1 MWWSLLLPRTPSEYE
16 PFSGTFKRLDQL
28 VVWAMQIVGTGTLFV
43 ERKLLHNGGLAGH
56 IEDVVV
62 DSTIRGI
69 LELPVV
75 RASLVFIVPK

>member
-1 MWWSLLLPRTPSEYE
+1 
-16 PFSGTFKRLDQL
+16 
-28 VVWAMQIVGTGTLFV
+28 MQIVGTGTLFV

-75 RASLVFIVPK
+75 RACLVFIVPK